1 MEKKPKSWEKAGSER
16 EAQGFEGAPFDGA
29 GAGAQSLNAPAATAP
44 HRLCVAPMM
53 AWTDRHCRAF
63 HRLLAPHARLYTE
76 MAGAEAVLRGGAER
90 TLAFDAEQ
98 RPLAAQFGGSEPQ
111 ALGRC
116 AALAARRG
124 FDEVNLNVGCPSGR
138 VQRGAFGACLML
150 RPRRVAAAIA
160 AMREAGPLPVT
171 VKCRLGVDGHDEY
184 GFLRD
189 FAGHCADAGATAL
202 IVHARIAV
210 LDGLT
215 PAQNRSVPPVDYERV
230 RRLKREMPLLTIVLN
245 GELTATAQVLGALQW
260 ADGVMLGRAAYRN
273 PFWLAELEH
282 TLFRAPLPGGPHDV
296 LNQYLHYVERALREG
311 AQLRHVTRHL
321 CGLFNGTPGARAFR
335 RRLTEAGRRPG
346 AGPEVLE
353 EAAKLVSRAVA

>member
-1 MEKKPKSWEKAGSER
+1 
-16 EAQGFEGAPFDGA
+16 
-29 GAGAQSLNAPAATAP
+29 
-44 HRLCVAPMM
+44 MM

-76 MAGAEAVLRGGAER
+76 MACADAALRGGAER
-90 TLAFDAEQ
+90 ALAFDAEQ
-98 RPLAAQFGGSEPQ
+98 RPLAAQFGSSEPQ

-116 AALAARRG
+116 AALAARLG
-124 FDEVNLNVGCPSGR
+124 FDEVNLNAGCPSDR

-150 RPRRVAAAIA
+150 QPLRVAAAIA

-171 VKCRLGVDGHDEY
+171 VKCRLGVDGHDDY

-189 FAGHCADAGATAL
+189 FAGHCAEAGATAV

-230 RRLKREMPLLTIVLN
+230 RRLKREMPCLAIVLN
-245 GELTATAQVLGALQW
+245 GELAATAQVRQALQW

-273 PFWLAELEH
+273 PLWLAELEQA
-282 TLFRAPLPGGPHDV
+282 LFGTPPPGGPHEV
-296 LNQYLHYVERALREG
+296 LNRHLCYVERALREG
-311 AQLRHVTRHL
+311 AQLRQVTRHL
-321 CGLFNGTPGARAFR
+321 SGLFNGIPGAGAFR
-335 RRLTEAGRRPG
+335 RRLAEAGQRPS
-346 AGPEVLE
+346 AGLE
-353 EAAKLVSRAVA
+353 ALEDAARLVSRQAA